1 MVNFLGYVKISDEAL
16 MTFNVVSWKGVLMP
30 EVQEPITM
38 LIKFPANEFR
48 EISFYIGKGIFVKC
62 DR

>member
-1 MVNFLGYVKISDEAL
+1 
-16 MTFNVVSWKGVLMP
+16 MTFHVVSWKGVLMP

-48 EISFYIGKGIFVKC
+48 DIFLLH
-62 DR
+62 R